1 MTPRSDMKA
10 SDSDRELV
18 AERLRLAT
26 GDGRL
31 FAHELE
37 ERLAAA
43 LRARTYGELDAVVSD
58 LPGGRVAR
66 RPRREASHWARPA
79 LALAIAIP
87 VAVMLVAAAVFV
99 LTSIFAVWMMWM
111 LVGWWFFGRHHRHHR
126 RHRGGGPPT
135 GYAGPRRAQPGPSSW
150 L

>member
-1 MTPRSDMKA
+1 MAPRSDMRA
-10 SDSDRELV
+10 SDSDREQV
-18 AERLRLAT
+18 AERLRRAT

-43 LRARTYGELDAVVSD
+43 LRARTYGELDAVVAD

-66 RPRREASHWARPA
+66 RSASELSHWARPA

-87 VAVMLVAAAVFV
+87 VVLIVVAAVVFV
-99 LTSIFAVWMMWM
+99 LSGVFAVWMTWM
-111 LVGWWFFGRHHRHHR
+111 LVGWWILGRRRPGHRNHSHPHHGHRH
-126 RHRGGGPPT
+126 
-135 GYAGPRRAQPGPSSW
+135 RATS
-150 L
+150 